1 LNLLLATSAEPNTA
15 EQGEARSPEDGT
27 TTTGDDEARSKFSS
41 PVWIQEIHRNKI
53 FAKQRSIN
61 SPTEEERKMVEEG
74 TDGGKENGDTAQ
86 LAPTPRRVHV
96 RIPVR
101 SISEI
106 LEFEDQETED
116 EDQPIIQ
123 SFDKATIQPSNQST
137 MNQPNH
143 ESNQKQVKLDLTQT
157 VC

>member
-1 LNLLLATSAEPNTA
+1 MN
-15 EQGEARSPEDGT
+15 
-27 TTTGDDEARSKFSS
+27 
-41 PVWIQEIHRNKI
+41 I
-53 FAKQRSIN
+53 
-61 SPTEEERKMVEEG
+61 
-74 TDGGKENGDTAQ
+74 DT
-86 LAPTPRRVHV
+86 
-96 RIPVR
+96 
-101 SISEI
+101 
-106 LEFEDQETED
+106 ETED